1 METLLIFTFTFSAL
15 SLGILGWIAF
25 KIHALEGN
33 LLEDIDSMLAQAVQV
48 FEVRVRDGIREAVGD
63 LTGGADRPEFNPVQE
78 AIAGWIKNQRIDI
91 PVVDRDRSGRF
102 ARGED
107 GETVEP

>member
-1 METLLIFTFTFSAL
+1 MATLLIFTFTFSAL

-25 KIHALEGN
+25 KIRALEGD
-33 LLEDIDSMLAQAVQV
+33 LLEQFDHMLAQAVQV
-48 FEVRVRDGIREAVGD
+48 FEVRVRDGIREAVA
-63 LTGGADRPEFNPVQE
+63 GGIEMPEFNPVQE

-91 PVVDRDRSGRF
+91 PVSPRDGSGRF

>member
-1 METLLIFTFTFSAL
+1 MEPLLIFTFTFSAL
-15 SLGILGWIAF
+15 SLGILSWIAF

-33 LLEDIDSMLAQAVQV
+33 LLEDFDSMLAQAVQV
-48 FEVRVRDGIREAVGD
+48 FELRVRDGIQEAIS
-63 LTGGADRPEFNPVQE
+63 GGVNLPEFNPVQE

-91 PVVDRDRSGRF
+91 PVAPRDGSGRF

-107 GETVEP
+107 GDTVEP

>member
-48 FEVRVRDGIREAVGD
+48 FELRVRDGIREAVGD
-63 LTGGADRPEFNPVQE
+63 LTGGVDRPEFNPVQE
-78 AIAGWIKNQRIDI
+78 AIVGWIQNQRSTIDVT
-91 PVVDRDRSGRF
+91 PRDGSGRF
-102 ARGED
+102 ARGAD
-107 GETVEP
+107 GDTVEP